1 MAVAQNYRIEFGTT
15 YILHICPYDILLISI
30 LKIVIYGYH
39 AYNKKKKTQLSVLK
53 TKVYKLILGVIV
65 YLRKSTISK
74 LEMSRI

>member
-39 AYNKKKKTQLSVLK
+39 AYALIKRR
-53 TKVYKLILGVIV
+53 KLN
-65 YLRKSTISK
+65 
-74 LEMSRI
+74 